1 MKRIGLV
8 GKTLKH
14 SFSKDI
20 HSYLGSYEYSLIEL
34 DEEEFDNFLLS
45 KDFEAIN
52 VTIPYKEKVI
62 KYLDFVSEEVNYIKA
77 CNLVINRDGKLYG
90 YNTDAYGLERGILSI
105 GGVKD
110 KICLILGSGGT
121 YKTASYV
128 LKKNGAKKVYGVSR
142 SHKEGF
148 ITYEELDS
156 IKGEVQF
163 IVNATPLGMYPNIG
177 DSPISLDGFLALEG
191 LYDVVYNPLR
201 TKLVLDALS
210 RGVKAASGL
219 DMLVYQAYEAS
230 KKMNRNETDEVEK
243 IISTLR
249 NKKENIVLIGMPSS
263 GKSTLGKLVADKLDR
278 RFIDI
283 DEEIRKSIPMTI
295 RDYILTYGE
304 EEFRK
309 RESEIVKEVA
319 KYNSC
324 VISTGGGVIK
334 KEENMTY
341 LKMNGKIIFIDRE
354 LDDLTPT
361 SSRPLSSSRDDL
373 VKLYEERYP
382 LYIRY
387 SDRVVKNDDSLEKV
401 TERII
406 KAYED

>member
-1 MKRIGLV
+1 M
-8 GKTLKH
+8 
-14 SFSKDI
+14 
-20 HSYLGSYEYSLIEL
+20 
-34 DEEEFDNFLLS
+34 
-45 KDFEAIN
+45 
-52 VTIPYKEKVI
+52 
-62 KYLDFVSEEVNYIKA
+62 
-77 CNLVINRDGKLYG
+77 
-90 YNTDAYGLERGILSI
+90 
-105 GGVKD
+105 
-110 KICLILGSGGT
+110 
-121 YKTASYV
+121 
-128 LKKNGAKKVYGVSR
+128 
-142 SHKEGF
+142 
-148 ITYEELDS
+148 
-156 IKGEVQF
+156 
-163 IVNATPLGMYPNIG
+163 
-177 DSPISLDGFLALEG
+177 
-191 LYDVVYNPLR
+191 
-201 TKLVLDALS
+201 
-210 RGVKAASGL
+210 
-219 DMLVYQAYEAS
+219 
-230 KKMNRNETDEVEK
+230 EK

-263 GKSTLGKLVADKLDR
+263 GKSTLGKLVANKLDR
-278 RFIDI
+278 RFFDI

-341 LKMNGKIIFIDRE
+341 LKMKGKVVFIDRDLE
-354 LDDLTPT
+354 DLTPT
-361 SSRPLSSSRDDL
+361 SSRPLSSSRGDL

-387 SDRVVKNDDSLEKV
+387 SDRVVKNDDSLENV

>member
-1 MKRIGLV
+1 MGKIGLV

-34 DEEEFDNFLLS
+34 DEVEFDNFLLC

-52 VTIPYKEKVI
+52 VTIPYKERVI
-62 KYLDFVSEEVNYIKA
+62 KYLDYVSDEVNYIKA
-77 CNLVINRDGKLYG
+77 CNLVINRDGKIYG
-90 YNTDAYGLERGILSI
+90 YNTDAYGLERGILAI

-128 LKKNGAKKVYGVSR
+128 LKKNGAKKIYGVSR
-142 SHKEGF
+142 THKDGF

-156 IKGEVQF
+156 IKDEVQF
-163 IVNATPLGMYPNIG
+163 IVNTTPVGMYPNV
-177 DSPISLDGFLALEG
+177 DNSPISLDGFSSLEG

-201 TKLVLDALS
+201 TKLVLEARN
-210 RGVKAASGL
+210 RGVKSASGL

-243 IISTLR
+243 IIESIR
-249 NKKENIVLIGMPSS
+249 IGKENIVLIGMPSS
-263 GKSTLGKLVADKLDR
+263 GKSTLGKIVAKKLNR

-283 DEEIRKSIPMTI
+283 DEEISKSIPMTI
-295 RDYILTYGE
+295 KDFILSFGE

-309 RESEIVKEVA
+309 RESEIVKEVS
-319 KYNSC
+319 KLNSC

-334 KEENMTY
+334 KEDNITY
-341 LKMNGKIIFIDRE
+341 LKMNGKVIFIDRE
-354 LDDLTPT
+354 LDRLTPT

-373 VKLYEERYP
+373 IKLYEERYP
-382 LYIRY
+382 LYSKY

-401 TERII
+401 AERII
-406 KAYED
+406 LAYED

>member
-1 MKRIGLV
+1 MGKIGLV

-34 DEEEFDNFLLS
+34 DEVEFDNFLLC

-52 VTIPYKEKVI
+52 VTIPYKERVI
-62 KYLDFVSEEVNYIKA
+62 KYLDYVSDEVNYIKA
-77 CNLVINRDGKLYG
+77 CNLVINRDGKIYG
-90 YNTDAYGLERGILSI
+90 YNTDAYGLERGILAI

-128 LKKNGAKKVYGVSR
+128 LKKNGAKKIYGVSR

-148 ITYEELDS
+148 ITYEEIDS

-177 DSPISLDGFLALEG
+177 DSPISLDGFSSLEG

-201 TKLVLDALS
+201 TKLVLEARN
-210 RGVKAASGL
+210 RGVKSASGL

-243 IISTLR
+243 IIESIR
-249 NKKENIVLIGMPSS
+249 IGKENIVLIGMPSS
-263 GKSTLGKLVADKLDR
+263 GKSTLGKIVAKKLNR

-283 DEEIRKSIPMTI
+283 DEEISKSIPMTI
-295 RDYILTYGE
+295 KDFILSFGE

-309 RESEIVKEVA
+309 RESEIVKEVS
-319 KYNSC
+319 KLNSC

-334 KEENMTY
+334 KEDNITY
-341 LKMNGKIIFIDRE
+341 LKMNGKVIFIDRE
-354 LDDLTPT
+354 LDRLTPT

-373 VKLYEERYP
+373 IKLYEERYP
-382 LYIRY
+382 LYSKY

-401 TERII
+401 AERII
-406 KAYED
+406 LAYED

>member
-1 MKRIGLV
+1 M
-8 GKTLKH
+8 
-14 SFSKDI
+14 
-20 HSYLGSYEYSLIEL
+20 
-34 DEEEFDNFLLS
+34 
-45 KDFEAIN
+45 
-52 VTIPYKEKVI
+52 
-62 KYLDFVSEEVNYIKA
+62 
-77 CNLVINRDGKLYG
+77 
-90 YNTDAYGLERGILSI
+90 SI

-148 ITYEELDS
+148 ITYEEIDS

-177 DSPISLDGFLALEG
+177 DSPISLDGFIALEE

-230 KKMNRNETDEVEK
+230 KKMKRNETDEVEK

-249 NKKENIVLIGMPSS
+249 NKKENIILIGMPSS
-263 GKSTLGKLVADKLDR
+263 GKSTLGKLVANKLDR

-295 RDYILTYGE
+295 RDYILTHGE

-341 LKMNGKIIFIDRE
+341 LKRNGKIIFIDRD

-361 SSRPLSSSRDDL
+361 SSRPLSSSRGDL

>member
-1 MKRIGLV
+1 
-8 GKTLKH
+8 
-14 SFSKDI
+14 
-20 HSYLGSYEYSLIEL
+20 
-34 DEEEFDNFLLS
+34 
-45 KDFEAIN
+45 
-52 VTIPYKEKVI
+52 
-62 KYLDFVSEEVNYIKA
+62 
-77 CNLVINRDGKLYG
+77 
-90 YNTDAYGLERGILSI
+90 
-105 GGVKD
+105 
-110 KICLILGSGGT
+110 
-121 YKTASYV
+121 
-128 LKKNGAKKVYGVSR
+128 
-142 SHKEGF
+142 
-148 ITYEELDS
+148 
-156 IKGEVQF
+156 
-163 IVNATPLGMYPNIG
+163 MYPNIG

-263 GKSTLGKLVADKLDR
+263 GKSTLGKLVANKLDR

-283 DEEIRKSIPMTI
+283 DEEISKSIPMTI
-295 RDYILTYGE
+295 KDFILSFGE

-309 RESEIVKEVA
+309 RESEIVKEVS
-319 KYNSC
+319 KLNSC

-334 KEENMTY
+334 KEDNITY
-341 LKMNGKIIFIDRE
+341 LKMNGKVIFIDRE
-354 LDDLTPT
+354 LDRLTPT

-373 VKLYEERYP
+373 IKLYEERYP
-382 LYIRY
+382 LYSKY